1 MIVLTG
7 KERMTNAHD
16 HVAPADRASM
26 PMTLDAEAFS
36 FLHAASMAMAAV
48 DAARQLW
55 VFRRLAH
62 GSADLPTL
70 IADCRMSRRGALLL
84 LTALANLGLVSAN
97 ADGVYHLTTPT
108 LVMASAPGDN
118 LAELIRNDYMPTA
131 GDTQAGAEKLYPD
144 IVAMLGAWFAP
155 AAEHAAARLHTANLR
170 VLDVGAGAAP
180 WSLAFA
186 LRNPNCRVTAVDLPA
201 VLAVTRQCVIAA
213 GCQAQ
218 YEYLAGDCFGIDWQN
233 GTYDLAITGN
243 VCHLFG
249 PAANRRLLE
258 RLFQALRPG
267 GRALI
272 FDFLPNDPLDGPRWI
287 VLYALGLF
295 TRTNS
300 GQVYPFSAYANWLE
314 ETGFMDI
321 ERIDLG
327 AAPPISMICARRPSG
342 S

>member
-1 MIVLTG
+1 
-7 KERMTNAHD
+7 MTNAHN

-26 PMTLDAEAFS
+26 PMTLDVEAFS
-36 FLHAASMAMAAV
+36 FLHAASKAMAAV
-48 DAARQLW
+48 EAARQLG

-62 GSADLPTL
+62 GPADLPTL
-70 IADCRMSRRGALLL
+70 IADCRMGRRGALLL
-84 LTALANLGLVSAN
+84 LTALANLGLVSVA
-97 ADGVYHLTTPT
+97 ADGVYHLTAPALIT
-108 LVMASAPGDN
+108 ASAPEDH
-118 LAELIRNDYMPTA
+118 LAELIRNDYTPRA
-131 GDTQAGAEKLYPD
+131 GDTPAGAERLYPD
-144 IVAMLGAWFAP
+144 IVAMLGVWFAP
-155 AAEHAAARLHTANLR
+155 AAERAATRLHTANLR

-186 LRNPNCRVTAVDLPA
+186 LRNPDCRVTAVDLPA
-201 VLAVTRQCVIAA
+201 VLAITRQCVIVA

-218 YEYLAGDCFGIDWQN
+218 YEYLAGDCFGIDWEN
-233 GTYDLAITGN
+233 GTYDLAIAGN
-243 VCHLFG
+243 VCHLFD
-249 PAANRRLLE
+249 PAANRRLLA

-272 FDFLPNDPLDGPRWI
+272 FDFLPNDRLDGPRWI

-300 GQVYPFSAYANWLE
+300 GQVYPFPTYASWLE
-314 ETGFMDI
+314 ETGFRDI